1 MRARS
6 CSAFFSRACASCSP
20 AWAEPRRASAVPMS
34 LSAVETWLAVL
45 VEVMGTVVRAAWAEA
60 SASARSA
67 RARSSATW

>member
-1 MRARS
+1 
-6 CSAFFSRACASCSP
+6 
-20 AWAEPRRASAVPMS
+20 MS